1 MRATI
6 GDDWKDYFDL
16 INANCRKPAFFGKDQ
31 EFYTIDKT
39 ADNLKGPVPQFLIK
53 GEAYL

>member
-31 EFYTIDKT
+31 EFFTIDKT
-39 ADNLKGPVPQFLIK
+39 AENLKGPVPQFLIK